1 MCGAQNDAWR
11 IFRFKCL
18 LPTRSAQAPP
28 VAGQQTRKAEFWHRG
43 GKIIAA
49 RFGKREKLRCHH
61 CADGVAA
68 YVLMSGIAAAIAIK
82 PVMGLNEHIS
92 NGSPSTLRAGTGLL
106 PPSPR
111 SSLSTLSP
119 LKFFGLKRHEQ
130 VYISS
135 KPVLCIMVGYPL
147 NEAR

>member
-68 YVLMSGIAAAIAIK
+68 YVLMTGIAAAIAIK
-82 PVMGLNEHIS
+82 PCY
-92 NGSPSTLRAGTGLL
+92 
-106 PPSPR
+106 
-111 SSLSTLSP
+111 
-119 LKFFGLKRHEQ
+119 GLKRTYFQRLTEY
-130 VYISS
+130 VAGRNRPPASVATFISEYALS
-135 KPVLCIMVGYPL
+135 PQMFWI
-147 NEAR
+147 EAA